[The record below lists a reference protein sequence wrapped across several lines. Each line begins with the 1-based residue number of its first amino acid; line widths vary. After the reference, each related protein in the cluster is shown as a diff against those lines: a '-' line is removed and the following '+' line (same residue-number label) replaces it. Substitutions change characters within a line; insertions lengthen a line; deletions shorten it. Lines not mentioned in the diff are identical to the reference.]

1 VFGASLNGLVTHP
14 VRYGWNWTLLIAA
27 AVGVPLGIAAGN
39 LVTAVPAS
47 VAARTRPAALLR
59 AE

>member
-1 VFGASLNGLVTHP
+1 MELDPADRRG
-14 VRYGWNWTLLIAA
+14 R
-27 AVGVPLGIAAGN
+27 GVPLGIAAGN